1 MTAASALA
9 SDEYEA
15 DAALVLLGYGGETL
29 FPTTE
34 SVEAN
39 ANQAFGVLSALSLGN
54 VSSYKIFDGGI
65 DLRTVDSILAAQEI
79 TVIYEALSW
88 WQFDQ
93 YIGFLESHK
102 GRVLV
107 DPTGEEIAILEEARA
122 WLVENQ
128 TNLFGRLVWD
138 RLREGASLYI
148 LFWANDK
155 TFLKTDYE
163 TTHLYILHTAA
174 WIWRV

>member
-65 DLRTVDSILAAQEI
+65 DPRTVDSILAAQEI
-79 TVIYEALSW
+79 TVIYEALS
-88 WQFDQ
+88 
-93 YIGFLESHK
+93 
-102 GRVLV
+102 
-107 DPTGEEIAILEEARA
+107 
-122 WLVENQ
+122 
-128 TNLFGRLVWD
+128 
-138 RLREGASLYI
+138 
-148 LFWANDK
+148 
-155 TFLKTDYE
+155 
-163 TTHLYILHTAA
+163 
-174 WIWRV
+174 